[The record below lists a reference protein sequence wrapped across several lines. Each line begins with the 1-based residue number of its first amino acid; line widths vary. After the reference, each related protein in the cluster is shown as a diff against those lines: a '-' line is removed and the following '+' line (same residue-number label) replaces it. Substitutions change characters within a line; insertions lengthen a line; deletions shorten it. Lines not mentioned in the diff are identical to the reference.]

1 MTERRKRLTEK
12 LQELDEHIGS
22 GEPIEAPLDEPL
34 RQTIGS
40 LRQVIE
46 TPPENDEDH
55 RDLSEALG
63 DIALQ
68 LEVSHPTFTRLLNQ
82 ISGILSGAGI

>member
-1 MTERRKRLTEK
+1 MPERKKRLTEK

-22 GEPIEAPLDEPL
+22 GEPIERDLDEPL

-40 LRQVIE
+40 LRQVVE
-46 TPPENDEDH
+46 TPTEDDEDH

-63 DIALQ
+63 DMALK
-68 LEVSHPTFTRLLNQ
+68 LEVSHPKITRLLNQ
-82 ISGILSGAGI
+82 ISDILAGAGI